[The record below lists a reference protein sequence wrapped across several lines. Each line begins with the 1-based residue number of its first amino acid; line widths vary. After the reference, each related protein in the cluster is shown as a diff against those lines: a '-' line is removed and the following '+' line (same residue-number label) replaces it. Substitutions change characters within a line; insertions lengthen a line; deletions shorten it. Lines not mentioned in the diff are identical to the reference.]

1 MATII
6 YLHGFGSNNQ
16 TEKVG
21 FLKEA
26 FPGHRVV
33 APNIPARAMEAYL
46 TIDKFIEAELER
58 TAGQVILVGTSLGGF
73 WARMFAA
80 KSNLDSVVMNPSLN
94 PVVTLKRYAGGKN
107 NCRVEGWTEADAEA
121 YAQLPV
127 QLVNKCRGTI
137 LLEEGD
143 EILDSFATFNKYEH
157 TDETILIPGGEHR
170 FVNLDILQEKIREIV
185 GDAVV

>member
-26 FPGHRVV
+26 FPGHRVI
-33 APNIPARAMEAYL
+33 APNIPAHALDAYL
-46 TIDKFIEAELER
+46 AIDKFIEQELER

-80 KSNLDSVVMNPSLN
+80 KFNLESIAMNPSLN
-94 PVVTLKRYAGGKN
+94 PAVTLKRYAGGKN
-107 NCRVEGWTEADAEA
+107 NCRVDGWTEADAEA
-121 YAQLPV
+121 YTRLPTR
-127 QLVNKCRGTI
+127 LIETCKGII

-143 EILDSFATFNKYEH
+143 EILDSFATYNKYNG
-157 TDETILIPGGEHR
+157 TNETILIPGGEHR
-170 FVNLDILQEKIREIV
+170 FVHLDILQEKIQEIIK
-185 GDAVV
+185 DAVV